1 MKIQD
6 EILTELKT
14 LRAGLGVDLND
25 KTVYQVPEGYFQNFP
40 DEMASVIKAM
50 NTETTFTLPAEPD
63 NLYTVPD
70 NYFDQLPAT
79 MLEKI
84 KAFDR
89 IAENGMPVLEALKK
103 TNVYTLPENYFAR
116 FEETLFQQLFSTE
129 ENALAETESLSP
141 LLASLKKEQPFSVP
155 AGYFNAES
163 LVQKSRMPE
172 QKVVEHPAIKSIK
185 WARWAAAAAVAI
197 IFALS
202 GWQYLGSG
210 TVQKQEPGFDQ
221 ALAHI
226 PDAKIKEW
234 LSYNMD
240 EEDLN
245 SIKIS
250 GAGVQAISTNVSL
263 QNFSEE
269 QIEDYLASEVW

>member
-14 LRAGLGVDLND
+14 LQADFGADLND

-40 DEMASVIKAM
+40 DDMAAVIKAM
-50 NTETTFTLPAEPD
+50 NTETIFAFPAEPEQP
-63 NLYTVPD
+63 YSVPIH
-70 NYFDQLPAT
+70 YFDQLAT
-79 MLEKI
+79 EVLKKV
-84 KAFDR
+84 KAFEN
-89 IAENGMPVLEALKK
+89 IAESGSPVLEKLKEA
-103 TNVYTLPENYFAR
+103 NVYTLPENYFTS

-129 ENALAETESLSP
+129 DNAVDEMESLSP
-141 LLASLKKEQPFSVP
+141 LLASLKTEQPFSVP
-155 AGYFNAES
+155 AGYFNTES
-163 LVQKSRMPE
+163 LVQKSRMTE

-197 IFALS
+197 IFALG

-210 TVQKQEPGFDQ
+210 TVQKQEQGFDQ

-250 GAGVQAISTNVSL
+250 GAGVQAITTNVSL

-269 QIEDYLASEVW
+269 EIEDYLAAEVW